1 VEDFNMSFFPRPFC
15 LFLLPAAILI
25 STASGF
31 AQDAI
36 SYRLLKQPGY
46 VVFEDGTTPRARVRA
61 NYYRTDE
68 KDTWEKSP
76 GQISIEYGMPDWKPE
91 YDGLFTQTPNGKRW
105 RLGSNY
111 WTNLSSTLPLEV
123 AGKKVKAGYYYL
135 VLERTSEK
143 LWSLIVLEPSEVT
156 LRQMDPYHVNLRDS
170 GPGAVSIP
178 LEHRQDEQISNKL
191 EITLKLKDENPKQM
205 AIHIR
210 FGKHHFT
217 TPLLAV
223 SF

>member
-1 VEDFNMSFFPRPFC
+1 MSSLFRPLC
-15 LFLLPAAILI
+15 VVFLPVAILFAC
-25 STASGF
+25 ASVF

-61 NYYRTDE
+61 NYYKTDE
-68 KDTWEKSP
+68 RETWEKSP
-76 GQISIEYGMPDWKPE
+76 GQISIEYGLPAWKAE
-91 YDGLFTQTPNGKRW
+91 YDALFTKMPNGKRW

-111 WTNLSSTLPLEV
+111 WTNLSSTLPFEV

-135 VLERTSEK
+135 VLEKTREK
-143 LWSLIVLEPSEVT
+143 LWSLIVLEPAEVT

-170 GPGAVSIP
+170 GPGVVSIP
-178 LEHRQDEQISNKL
+178 LDYGLEEQTLDKL
-191 EITLKLKDENPKQM
+191 QITLKLKDENPKQM

-210 FGKHHFT
+210 FGKHHFS

-223 SF
+223 HF

>member
-1 VEDFNMSFFPRPFC
+1 MS
-15 LFLLPAAILI
+15 LFRLQYSFRLPVAILLVC
-25 STASGF
+25 AHVLG
-31 AQDAI
+31 QDAI

-46 VVFEDGTTPRARVRA
+46 VVFEDGTTSRERVRA
-61 NYYRTDE
+61 NYYTTDE
-68 KDTWEKSP
+68 KESWEKSP
-76 GQISIEYGMPDWKPE
+76 GQVSIEYGLPAWKAE
-91 YDGLFTQTPNGKRW
+91 YDALFTKMPNGKRW

-111 WTNLSSTLPLEV
+111 WTNLSSTLPFEV

-143 LWSLIVLEPSEVT
+143 IWSLIVLEPAEVT

-170 GPGAVSIP
+170 GPGVVSIP
-178 LEHRQDEQISNKL
+178 LEYEQEEQSSDRL
-191 EITLKLKDENPKQM
+191 QITLKLKDENPKQM

-210 FGKHHFT
+210 FGKHHFA
-217 TPLLAV
+217 TPLLTV